1 MKALDNLKVS
11 TKISA
16 NSGLI
21 LLLLLACSGVTIYGL
36 MTAKDYF
43 SDYRNL
49 TVQTVSAAQVQT
61 YMQTARIGVTGF
73 VLNGNR
79 QSAGMVAENVAQ
91 AQESIQQILNRI
103 EDPAITAR
111 MEGAASQIRSY
122 GQTFQT
128 LLPMQERREQLT
140 QKMLELAESAS
151 AALNGMMTGL
161 QQEFNADGVFMASQA
176 MRQLMLAQNQAN
188 LFLSENGSKQ
198 VDAVAEHL
206 GKLKESMVGLDVM
219 VSSTEGRQHF
229 DALSAAIPQY
239 EAAFSEVVGVTLR
252 RNATIAHRLD
262 RMGPQIASDLDQIKD
277 DNAAQMRTI
286 GAAALAAIDN
296 SFIVGAGVSAFALLV
311 GIALSL
317 LIGRGIARPIVGMT
331 QAMTALAAGDK
342 ESEIPAQNRKDE
354 VGQMAG
360 AVQVF
365 KENMIRADEMAA
377 QQAAEQQARER
388 RAKAIEQMTQ
398 DFDAA
403 VAGVLAQVGAATAE
417 LQSTASSMSATA
429 EQTNHQAGAVAA
441 ASEQA
446 AANVQTVAAASEELY
461 SSIQEIGRQ
470 VSQSSTIADKAS
482 KDARKTNE
490 QVEALAH
497 AAQKIGEVV
506 RLIQDIAEQTNLL
519 ALNATIEA
527 ARAGEAG
534 KGFAVVASE
543 VKSLAT
549 QTARATE
556 EIGQQIGSIQTET
569 SSAVSAIREIG
580 QTIAEINDIAAN
592 IAAAVEEQGAAT
604 QEISRNV
611 QEAAK
616 GTQEVSTNIVGVT
629 QAAAETGQ
637 AADQVTHSAGNVA
650 SQSEELRLAVENFLK
665 GVRAA

>member
-1 MKALDNLKVS
+1 MKLLDNLKVS

-16 NSGLI
+16 NSGII
-21 LLLLLACSGVTIYGL
+21 LLLLLASSGVTIFGL
-36 MTAKDYF
+36 EMAKQYF
-43 SDYRNL
+43 AEYRNL
-49 TVQTVSAAQVQT
+49 TVQTVSAANTQAELQ
-61 YMQTARIGVTGF
+61 QARLNVKEF
-73 VLNGNR
+73 VLKGSKQASNSVIEHIGL
-79 QSAGMVAENVAQ
+79 AQ
-91 AQESIQQILNRI
+91 QSIQQILERI
-103 EDPAITAR
+103 KDPAITAR

-128 LLPMQERREQLT
+128 LLPMHERREQLT
-140 QKMLELAESAS
+140 QKMLELAETAS
-151 AALNGMMTGL
+151 TALNGMMTGL

-176 MRQLMLAQNQAN
+176 MRQLMLAEIQAN

-206 GKLKESMVGLDVM
+206 GLLKESMVGLDVM

-229 DALSAAIPQY
+229 DKLSEVIPQY

-262 RMGPQIASDLDQIKD
+262 RMGPQIANDLDQIKD
-277 DNAAQMRTI
+277 DNAAQMRSI
-286 GAAALAAIDN
+286 GDAAFAAIDR
-296 SFIVGAGVSAFALLV
+296 SFIVGAGVSAFALLA
-311 GIALSL
+311 GIALAV
-317 LIGRGIARPIVGMT
+317 LIGRGIARPIIGMT
-331 QAMTALAAGDK
+331 QAMTALAGGDK
-342 ESEIPAQNRKDE
+342 ETDIPAQDRKDE

-365 KENMIRADEMAA
+365 KENMIRADELAA
-377 QQAAEQQARER
+377 QQAVEQQAREK
-388 RAKAIEQMTQ
+388 RAQAIERMTQ

-403 VAGVLAQVGAATAE
+403 VAGVLAQVGAATAQ

-429 EQTNHQAGAVAA
+429 EETNHQAGAVAA

-490 QVEALAH
+490 QVEALAL

-549 QTARATE
+549 QTAQATE
-556 EIGQQIGSIQTET
+556 QIGQQIGSIQTET
-569 SSAVSAIREIG
+569 SSAVAAIREIG
-580 QTIAEINDIAAN
+580 DTISEINDIAAN

-650 SQSEELRLAVENFLK
+650 NQSEELRLAVENFLK

>member
-1 MKALDNLKVS
+1 MKFLDNLKVS
-11 TKISA
+11 TKIST

-21 LLLLLACSGVTIYGL
+21 LLLLLVCSGVTIYGL
-36 MTAKDYF
+36 ETAKQYF
-43 SDYRNL
+43 ADYRSL
-49 TVQTVSAAQVQT
+49 TVQTVSAAEVQT
-61 YMQTARIGVTGF
+61 NMQSARIGVTGF
-73 VLNGNR
+73 ILNGNR
-79 QSAGMVAENVAQ
+79 QAAGIVVENVTL
-91 AQESIQQILNRI
+91 AQENIQRILDQI

-111 MEGAASQIRSY
+111 MEGAASQIRAY
-122 GQTFQT
+122 NQTFQS
-128 LLPMQERREQLT
+128 LLPMQERREELMG
-140 QKMLELAESAS
+140 KMIALGEASS
-151 AALNGMMTGL
+151 AALNGLMTGM
-161 QQEFNADGVFMASQA
+161 QQEFNTDGVFMAGQA
-176 MRQLMLAQNQAN
+176 MRQLMLAEIQAT

-198 VDAVAEHL
+198 VDAFADHISQ
-206 GKLKESMVGLDVM
+206 LKEMMVGLDVI
-219 VSSTEGRQHF
+219 VSSTEGRQHV
-229 DALSAAIPQY
+229 DTLTTAIPQY
-239 EAAFSEVVGVTLR
+239 ETLFSEVVGIILR
-252 RNATIAHRLD
+252 RNATVSHRLD
-262 RMGPQIASDLDQIKD
+262 RMGPQIANDLDQIKG
-277 DNAAQMRTI
+277 DNAAQMREI
-286 GAAALAAIDN
+286 GEAAFIAIDR
-296 SFIVGAGVSAFALLV
+296 SFIIGAGVSAFALLA
-311 GIALSL
+311 GIALSV
-317 LIGRGIARPIVGMT
+317 LIGRGIARPIIGMT
-331 QAMTALAAGDK
+331 QAMTALAGGDK
-342 ESEIPAQNRKDE
+342 ETEIPAQDRKDE

-365 KENMIRADEMAA
+365 KENMIRADELAT
-377 QQAAEQQARER
+377 QQAVEQQAREK
-388 RAKAIEQMTQ
+388 RAQAIERMTQ

-403 VAGVLAQVGAATAE
+403 VAGVLAQVGAATAQ

-429 EQTNHQAGAVAA
+429 EETNHQAGAVAA

-490 QVEALAH
+490 QVEALAL

-527 ARAGEAG
+527 ARADEAG

-549 QTARATE
+549 QTAQATE
-556 EIGQQIGSIQTET
+556 QIGQQIGSIQTET
-569 SSAVSAIREIG
+569 TSAVAAIREIG
-580 QTIAEINDIAAN
+580 DTISEINDIAAN

-650 SQSEELRLAVENFLK
+650 NQSEELRLAVENFLK